1 MDFVRAL
8 CASSQNTLVFGN
20 WFTNFSREECSSI
33 LVRNEDDMMVASYPN
48 RASDNYN

>member
-8 CASSQNTLVFGN
+8 CASSQNTLVFG
-20 WFTNFSREECSSI
+20 FTNFSREECSSI
-33 LVRNEDDMMVASYPN
+33 LVRNEDDKMVASYPN